1 MNYGLYLS
9 AQGAQAQSTR
19 LDVISNNLANS
30 GTSGFK
36 KDLAI
41 FQDNLPY
48 DRAHG
53 KHTNVPGN
61 LNDSTGGVSIASVVT
76 DFENGSLQQT
86 GGTFDLGL
94 AGPGFFQVENG
105 SQKLLTR
112 NGNFVV
118 NNSGEL
124 VTEGSNLP
132 VLSQSGGRIVI
143 PGGISEVQIAP
154 DGTVNAISLD
164 GNQSASIGQIGVF
177 QPASYDSLE
186 KIGNS
191 MYVANSAV
199 GSADDSVE
207 IKQGFLEGSGT
218 NSVSEMMQLIEA
230 SRTFETNMNMI
241 KFHDDALGQLLQSA
255 AR

>member
-19 LDVISNNLANS
+19 LDVIANNLANS

-48 DRAHG
+48 DRAQG
-53 KHTNVPGN
+53 IQNSVPGN
-61 LNDSTGGVSIASVVT
+61 LNDSTGGVSVASVVT

-132 VLSQSGGRIVI
+132 VLSQSGGRIII
-143 PGGISEVQIAP
+143 PGGIKEVQIAP
-154 DGTVNAISLD
+154 DGTVNAVSLQNISE
-164 GNQSASIGQIGVF
+164 SVGQIGVF

-199 GSADDSVE
+199 SPADNSVE

-218 NSVSEMMQLIEA
+218 NSVTEMMQLIEA